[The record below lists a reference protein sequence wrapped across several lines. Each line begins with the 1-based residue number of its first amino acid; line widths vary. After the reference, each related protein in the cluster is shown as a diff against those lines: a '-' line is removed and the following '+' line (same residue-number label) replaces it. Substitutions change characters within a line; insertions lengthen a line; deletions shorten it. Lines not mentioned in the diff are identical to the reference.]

1 MTITMILTE
10 MTYDNEN
17 YLVLIKMI
25 ENVMMGSI
33 WLLFLPRNS
42 FKDWLLRK
50 IRVRPSAEGLW
61 RILLRLTQSFK
72 EEKNEHVQN
81 HAEHTVTTYIYIY
94 VYIYMFIYIYIL
106 QTDLCRKNSVTSHH
120 RLVSSLQASKNS
132 RHPEQ
137 SQHANPAKEIG
148 HSKGLEQSFYLVGK

>member
-81 HAEHTVTTYIYIY
+81 HAEHTVTTYIYICL
-94 VYIYMFIYIYIL
+94 YIYIL